1 MRLHY
6 RTGQKFHFAVV
17 FTIVSTSFFL
27 YAYSTGI
34 TGVTLKN
41 GDGCTCHNP
50 TPSANVNV
58 TISGPTQLTPNQTS
72 DYTVTVSGGTLT
84 AAGTNIAA
92 SVGNLS
98 AGTGLQKIGDELTHT
113 SPKAPS
119 SGVVTFTFSY
129 TAPAETQLVTLF
141 ANGNSVNLN
150 GGNDGDQWNFA
161 QNFSLE
167 VTNDV
172 PVELTS
178 FTSLVIDN
186 NVVLNWST
194 ASEEN
199 NSGFQIERKNSNEDW
214 NNVGFITGKGT
225 TTETSKYSFS
235 DNGLSNGIYN
245 YRLKQIDF
253 DGSSKYYNLSSE
265 VDISL
270 PIAFELS
277 QNYPNPFNPST
288 VINWQIT
295 NDGFVTLKVYD
306 ITGKEVTQLVNKEM
320 KAGRH
325 SVEFNAVN
333 LSSGTYLYELS
344 SGAQKVTK
352 KLLLMK

>member
-6 RTGQKFHFAVV
+6 KTGQKFHFAVV

-50 TPSANVNV
+50 TPSANVSV
-58 TISGPTQLTPNQTS
+58 MISGPTQLLPNQTAE
-72 DYTVTVSGGTLT
+72 YTVTISGGALT

-92 SVGNLS
+92 SEGVLNI
-98 AGTGLQKIGDELTHT
+98 GTGLQKIGDELTHT
-113 SPKAPS
+113 SPKTPV
-119 SGVVTFTFSY
+119 SGNVAFTFNY
-129 TAPAETQLVTLF
+129 TAPATPQSVTLY

-167 VTNDV
+167 ITNDV

-178 FTSLVIDN
+178 FAAQVTDN
-186 NVVLNWST
+186 NVILNWST

-199 NSGFQIERKNSNEDW
+199 NSSFQIERKQSNEDW
-214 NNVGFITGKGT
+214 NYIGFVTGKGT
-225 TTETSKYSFS
+225 TTETSKYFFT
-235 DNGLSNGIYN
+235 DKNLSNGIYN

-253 DGSSKYYNLSSE
+253 DGSFKYYDLNSE
-265 VDISL
+265 VDINL
-270 PIAFELS
+270 VNTFELS
-277 QNYPNPFNPST
+277 QNFPNPFNPST
-288 VINWQIT
+288 VINWQIA
-295 NDGFVTLKVYD
+295 NDGFVTLRVYD
-306 ITGKEVTQLVNKEM
+306 ITGKEVALLVNNVM
-320 KAGRH
+320 KAGKH
-325 SVEFNAVN
+325 SVNFDAAN
-333 LSSGTYLYELS
+333 LSSGTYFYELR
-344 SGAQKVTK
+344 SGDFNVIK

>member
-1 MRLHY
+1 
-6 RTGQKFHFAVV
+6 
-17 FTIVSTSFFL
+17 
-27 YAYSTGI
+27 
-34 TGVTLKN
+34 
-41 GDGCTCHNP
+41 
-50 TPSANVNV
+50 
-58 TISGPTQLTPNQTS
+58 
-72 DYTVTVSGGTLT
+72 
-84 AAGTNIAA
+84 
-92 SVGNLS
+92 
-98 AGTGLQKIGDELTHT
+98 
-113 SPKAPS
+113 
-119 SGVVTFTFSY
+119 
-129 TAPAETQLVTLF
+129 TQLVTLF